1 MANLGRVGAAAL
13 PARVWGTLGLGALM
27 VLSALLPGIT
37 LVGSGVPRW
46 LLPTAN
52 FFLAVNAN
60 SLPSTDPGMV
70 EFALN
75 ITYLGLALNQG
86 GIFLAI
92 LTLWTLATSDMN
104 KWLYAIVVVLGWLLA
119 VSVPVLLNGWLLLSQ
134 AGVPVEIG
142 WAWIATLAAG
152 LGTII
157 ACRRA
162 RERVDGDWFA
172 ARPEL
177 Q

>member
-1 MANLGRVGAAAL
+1 MI

-27 VLSALLPGIT
+27 VLSALVPGIT

-46 LLPTAN
+46 LLPTAD
-52 FFLAVNAN
+52 FFLGVNAA
-60 SLPSTDPGMV
+60 SVPSNDPGMV
-70 EFALN
+70 DLALN

-86 GIFLAI
+86 GIFLAV

-104 KWLYAIVVVLGWLLA
+104 KWLYGIVVVLGWLLA
-119 VSVPVLLNGWLLLSQ
+119 VSVPLVLNGWFLLGR
-134 AGVPVEIG
+134 AGAPVELG
-142 WAWIATLAAG
+142 WAWAVTLAAG

-162 RERVDGDWFA
+162 RQRVDGDWFA

>member
-1 MANLGRVGAAAL
+1 MHI
-13 PARVWGTLGLGALM
+13 PQRVWGTLGLGVLM
-27 VLSALLPGIT
+27 VFSALLPGIM
-37 LVGSGVPRW
+37 LVGSTAGRW
-46 LLPTAN
+46 LLPTAD
-52 FFLAVNAN
+52 FFLKVDARSV
-60 SLPSTDPGMV
+60 PSTDPGLV
-70 EFALN
+70 DLGLN

-86 GIFLAI
+86 GIFLAV

-104 KWLYAIVVVLGWLLA
+104 KWLYRLVVILGWMLA
-119 VSVPVLLNGWLLLSQ
+119 ISVPLVLNGWFLLSQ
-134 AGVPVEIG
+134 AGAAVEFG
-142 WAWIATLAAG
+142 YAWIATLAAG
-152 LGTII
+152 LGTIF

>member
-1 MANLGRVGAAAL
+1 MIPG
-13 PARVWGTLGLGALM
+13 RVWGTLGLGALM

-37 LVGSGVPRW
+37 LVGSGAGRW
-46 LLPTAN
+46 LIPTAN
-52 FFLAVNAN
+52 FFLGVDAGSV
-60 SLPSTDPGMV
+60 PSTDPGLV
-70 EFALN
+70 DIALN

-86 GIFLAI
+86 GVFLAV

-104 KWLYAIVVVLGWLLA
+104 KWLYRIVVILGWLLA
-119 VSVPVLLNGWLLLSQ
+119 ISVPLVLNGWFLMSQ
-134 AGVPVEIG
+134 AGAPVELG
-142 WAWIATLAAG
+142 YAWVATLAAG

-162 RERVDGDWFA
+162 RDRVDGDWFA